1 MVKQLILRKQ
11 RSAEKLI
18 EEFMLAANETVAEA
32 MTWLNVPFIYRV
44 HEEPSDEKI
53 TKLLETLDLFG
64 YNVKIKNKKAVA
76 PKGTTAKIRVRY
88 YSWESAFLKSES

>member
-1 MVKQLILRKQ
+1 
-11 RSAEKLI
+11 
-18 EEFMLAANETVAEA
+18 MLAANETVAEA

-64 YNVKIKNKKAVA
+64 YNVKTNKK
-76 PKGTTAKIRVRY
+76 
-88 YSWESAFLKSES
+88 